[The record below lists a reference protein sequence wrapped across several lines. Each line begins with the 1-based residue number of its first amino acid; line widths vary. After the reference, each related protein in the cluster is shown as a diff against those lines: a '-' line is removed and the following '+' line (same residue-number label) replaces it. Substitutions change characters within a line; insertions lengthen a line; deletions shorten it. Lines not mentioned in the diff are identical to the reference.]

1 MKLPLYQVDAFA
13 SRLFEGNPAAV
24 CPLEAWLSDEL
35 LQSIATENN
44 LSETVFFVPNQ
55 VGFDIRW
62 FTPNGEVGLC
72 GHATLACAFV
82 IFNHIQTGADQIVF
96 NSLSGQLIVRKDGNK
111 LVMDFPALPFEAMRM
126 DPKYLRLINIAPK
139 AIFKSNFDL
148 LFILENETEVEN
160 AELDLTAISKLPYR
174 GVIISATTN
183 KFGGDIYSRCFYP
196 KHNVPEDPV
205 TGSAHCVLAP
215 YWCKELGKIKIQA
228 TQGSKRKG
236 KLVCEMAGDRVLLS
250 GECQLYL
257 QGALFLPNR

>member
-1 MKLPLYQVDAFA
+1 
-13 SRLFEGNPAAV
+13 
-24 CPLEAWLSDEL
+24 
-35 LQSIATENN
+35 
-44 LSETVFFVPNQ
+44 
-55 VGFDIRW
+55 
-62 FTPNGEVGLC
+62 
-72 GHATLACAFV
+72 
-82 IFNHIQTGADQIVF
+82 
-96 NSLSGQLIVRKDGNK
+96 
-111 LVMDFPALPFEAMRM
+111 M

-139 AIFKSNFDL
+139 AIFKSTFDL